1 MGAAVAYAALAQS
14 PAATLAGAA
23 SDGFETHISTDSP
36 LCAGAPVSADSAGG
50 FSYAPSPLPG
60 WWRVA
65 AAPDQT
71 AAAEEFA
78 AAAGAGDALVA
89 MPEGGLDER
98 LATLLAPML
107 GAATAE
113 PLTGLPLIELPVDG
127 PGRVMAVVF
136 SGDGGWRD
144 IDKDI
149 AGRLQQRGIPV
160 VGVDSLRYFWSEKTP
175 EEVASDLGRIMGHYR
190 NAWQRPDVVL
200 AGYSFGA
207 DILPFVYN
215 RLGEQER
222 AQVTDLALLG
232 FSHSADFEIHVTGW
246 LGVTK
251 QADSRPTAPEL
262 AKLPVKMVQCFYGK
276 DDTDTACTSPELS
289 GARLVET
296 PGGHHFDGDYGKL
309 ADAIVAATEP

>member
-1 MGAAVAYAALAQS
+1 
-14 PAATLAGAA
+14 
-23 SDGFETHISTDSP
+23 
-36 LCAGAPVSADSAGG
+36 
-50 FSYAPSPLPG
+50 
-60 WWRVA
+60 
-65 AAPDQT
+65 
-71 AAAEEFA
+71 
-78 AAAGAGDALVA
+78 
-89 MPEGGLDER
+89 
-98 LATLLAPML
+98 
-107 GAATAE
+107 
-113 PLTGLPLIELPVDG
+113 
-127 PGRVMAVVF
+127 MAVVF

-160 VGVDSLRYFWSEKTP
+160 VGVDSLRYFWSREDAR
-175 EEVASDLGRIMGHYR
+175 EGRLRPRKDHEPLPGP
-190 NAWQRPDVVL
+190 WQRPDVVL
-200 AGYSFGA
+200 VGYSFGA

-215 RLGEQER
+215 RLGEGER

-251 QADSRPTAPEL
+251 QANSRPTAPEL
-262 AKLPVKMVQCFYGK
+262 AKIPVKIVQCFYGR
-276 DDTDTACTSPELS
+276 DDTDTACTSPELR